1 MGKNTDNYI
10 FTEKKDEIKK
20 MVQLFVRTG
29 LIEDENIAEERI
41 RKAKQSN
48 QRRVYHNTELMLK
61 QYRNLAWVL
70 ETFPEEISDEL
81 EQPFENIDKLI
92 SRLDVEMAYGNRR
105 LEHRLEGITQ
115 ARLII
120 DRINVAVD
128 SLKRYANQGELL
140 YQLIYQSYISP
151 ERLIF
156 TEVANRLDISERH
169 YYRLRAT
176 AFKVISN
183 RLWNSIDKNM
193 NFWIEMLVILTTK

>member
-1 MGKNTDNYI
+1 
-10 FTEKKDEIKK
+10 
-20 MVQLFVRTG
+20 
-29 LIEDENIAEERI
+29 
-41 RKAKQSN
+41 
-48 QRRVYHNTELMLK
+48 
-61 QYRNLAWVL
+61 
-70 ETFPEEISDEL
+70 
-81 EQPFENIDKLI
+81 
-92 SRLDVEMAYGNRR
+92 MAYGNRR